1 MWEKLDM
8 NLAFVF
14 TVQKLTNSDE
24 AFLSALVH
32 EQCVVIVSVF
42 LKF

>member
-14 TVQKLTNSDE
+14 TRQKLTISDE